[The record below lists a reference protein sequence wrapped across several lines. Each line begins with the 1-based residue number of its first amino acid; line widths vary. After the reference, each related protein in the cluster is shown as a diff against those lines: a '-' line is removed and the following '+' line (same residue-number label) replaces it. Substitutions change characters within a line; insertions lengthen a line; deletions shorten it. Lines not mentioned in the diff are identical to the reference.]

1 MEESAVSGVLKLDI
15 FYTDMLV
22 KTGTSPTGQKVFS
35 SCREIS
41 PHVTHERVFP
51 NVLYADPSGKK
62 KYPVAFHIFLRKPSV
77 SWKWD

>member
-1 MEESAVSGVLKLDI
+1 MEESAVLGVLKLDI
-15 FYTDMLV
+15 FYTDMPV

-62 KYPVAFHIFLRKPSV
+62 K
-77 SWKWD
+77 